1 MKILLLVT
9 SLTLGACATTVQAP
23 KSTEI
28 VYKII
33 SAGAAYCYHVT
44 NLREVTPIK
53 CTANVS
59 LATQTI
65 ELNDLT
71 YQGPNQQQEYSKEDK
86 EILSAIIREID

>member
-1 MKILLLVT
+1 M
-9 SLTLGACATTVQAP
+9 
-23 KSTEI
+23 
-28 VYKII
+28 
-33 SAGAAYCYHVT
+33 
-44 NLREVTPIK
+44 REVTPIK